1 MKGIQV
7 CLNEGPCP
15 FATGDNN
22 KRVKYID
29 ERSGRIIVIDFV
41 PTYVLFKTKHNYLYL
56 NELALTAWLI
66 VLHISYISYYFFLD
80 E

>member
-1 MKGIQV
+1 MK
-7 CLNEGPCP
+7 E
-15 FATGDNN
+15 
-22 KRVKYID
+22 
-29 ERSGRIIVIDFV
+29 SGRIIVIDFV